1 MTNWIRK
8 RWTELRF
15 GFSLYMNMPLALFTS
30 ATVLYKLL
38 IVDNEVLAPLFPSF
52 TFFGILMISIIV
64 PVAVIFGHFHN
75 KDQLEVDLEIAVRNN
90 PLTAKFT
97 LILLRSIRKTASEEE
112 MNWLD
117 KELVGIV
124 DEGKKKD
131 SLKRDSKVSLD

>member
-15 GFSLYMNMPLALFTS
+15 GFSLYMAMPLAIMNS
-30 ATVLYKLL
+30 IIILYKLM
-38 IVDNEVLAPLFPSF
+38 IVDNEILAPLFPSF
-52 TFFGILMISIIV
+52 SAFGVIMISIAIPSAIV
-64 PVAVIFGHFHN
+64 FGHFHN

-97 LILLRSIRKTASEEE
+97 LILLRAIRQTASEKE
-112 MNWLD
+112 MDWLD

-124 DEGKKKD
+124 EEGKKKD
-131 SLKRDSKVSLD
+131 SLKQKGKV